1 MTEKPTPTRREITA
15 GTAGLAIATLA
26 GCLDGQGS
34 DESTDDSS
42 DGSTAAGAGS
52 PSLPIDITTADGPG
66 SEAGTLTIPTD
77 GVVLINF
84 TRLHCPT
91 SEGLLETIGNAR
103 ERLLAASDN
112 AEAADADADAG
123 SDTGSESN
131 SDDED
136 EDDDDE
142 NGTDGDS
149 DTDSDSDTNSDNA
162 NTNEN
167 GTEPHSQLEYTVGRD
182 EDLTVISV
190 VSGVSGATPTEAE
203 LGEWWAEHDGDWTVG
218 IDEDG
223 SLFDYY
229 DVRSAPAT
237 RIVDS
242 EGTVQWENNGG
253 TATGSY
259 VSAAWSALESDE

>member
-1 MTEKPTPTRREITA
+1 MTEQPTPTRREITA
-15 GTAGLAIATLA
+15 GTAGLTLATLA

-34 DESTDDSS
+34 DGSTDDNSS
-42 DGSTAAGAGS
+42 DESTAAGADS
-52 PSLPIDITTADGPG
+52 PSLPLEITTADGPG

-103 ERLLAASDN
+103 ERLLAESDN
-112 AEAADADADAG
+112 AEADDADADAG
-123 SDTGSESN
+123 TDADNNSEDSTENDTE
-131 SDDED
+131 
-136 EDDDDE
+136 
-142 NGTDGDS
+142 
-149 DTDSDSDTNSDNA
+149 
-162 NTNEN
+162 
-167 GTEPHSQLEYTVGRD
+167 TEPQLEYTVGRG

-190 VSGVSGATPTEAE
+190 VSGVSGATPTEEE
-203 LGEWWAEHDGDWTVG
+203 LGEWWAEHNGNWTVG
-218 IDEDG
+218 IDEEG
-223 SLFDYY
+223 ALFDYY

-242 EGTVQWENNGG
+242 EGAVQWENNGG